1 MRPPGRMIIATGILI
16 SLGSLVRISISRKHP
31 PPEPGGWSKWK
42 SMSGSMRIRSKAP
55 LSAMRR
61 TASGMVMPWSSLDI
75 MPDRSKGLLVWN
87 HVSGR
92 CSLNPERADSG
103 RGSTVSPA
111 ASQMSALCTVLPPP
125 HR

>member
-1 MRPPGRMIIATGILI
+1 
-16 SLGSLVRISISRKHP
+16 
-31 PPEPGGWSKWK
+31 
-42 SMSGSMRIRSKAP
+42 
-55 LSAMRR
+55 MRR

-87 HVSGR
+87 QVSGR

-125 HR
+125 PQMIPTLGPWGLSIKRSATAISVISSMVSAQIAPAWVTAERHICVDPAREAV